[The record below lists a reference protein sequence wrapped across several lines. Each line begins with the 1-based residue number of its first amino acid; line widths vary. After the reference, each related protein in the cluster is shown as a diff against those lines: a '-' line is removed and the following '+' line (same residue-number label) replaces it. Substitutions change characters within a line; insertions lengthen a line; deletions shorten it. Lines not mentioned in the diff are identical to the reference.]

1 MVIVNTI
8 NNKSNKNVC
17 LRSTVNNWSQY
28 KSVNIVIR
36 PSMTWRFNI
45 MQIILYNDDIEYQLR
60 GYSTYWTKIIY
71 YATAQQIK
79 INY

>member
-1 MVIVNTI
+1 
-8 NNKSNKNVC
+8 
-17 LRSTVNNWSQY
+17 
-28 KSVNIVIR
+28 
-36 PSMTWRFNI
+36 